1 VDPEDRGQR
10 EEDAGPDPGQVY
22 LVPVLPEAAKKE
34 GVRACKPCAPGL
46 KTAPGKTNRRP
57 KAGGLDERHAPLRPW
72 R

>member
-1 VDPEDRGQR
+1 M
-10 EEDAGPDPGQVY
+10 
-22 LVPVLPEAAKKE
+22 PVLPEAAKKE

-72 R
+72 CRPRRPAAGAGGGIRP